1 MADQEIESSV
11 AASNLIISVSSLV
24 LCIAI
29 AVTVSKFFDVLGWG
43 GELASQ
49 AAGAASGAA
58 PLLIDF
64 ARQRGRGRIRGPVAQ
79 WTRWRQSPPAMLTA
93 SLFGFAVLLFDSV
106 FGLVMIRMTKYVIK
120 VSGGDAAKFSQAY
133 LLVGGAVVVP
143 VVLIVTGALAIF
155 ASHRLQPHPRR
166 WLCFGI
172 GVYTVVRIL
181 MILISPPG
189 PEDALTVPIFM
200 AGAIL
205 TAGLLVAASMV
216 AEWLGRRS
224 QPTYSVTAYFRRL
237 SPEDRYAALDLLAE
251 QEEDRAAYGPVAA
264 LSRTSDP
271 TQPPVRR
278 RRRYR

>member
-1 MADQEIESSV
+1 MAAEEPERSV
-11 AASNLIISVSSLV
+11 ASSSFRSSLAALV
-24 LCIAI
+24 LGIAI
-29 AVTVSKFFDVLGWG
+29 AVTVSKIFEVIGWG

-64 ARQRGRGRIRGPVAQ
+64 VRQRGFRRIRGPIAQ
-79 WTRWRQSPPAMLTA
+79 WVRWRQSPPPVLTA

-106 FGLVMIRMTKYVIK
+106 FGLVMVRMTKYVIK

-143 VVLIVTGALAIF
+143 VVLIVTAALAVF

-172 GVYTVVRIL
+172 GVYLLVRIL
-181 MILISPPG
+181 MFVISPPG
-189 PEDALTVPIFM
+189 PEDPTTTPILIVS
-200 AGAIL
+200 AIL
-205 TAGLLVAASMV
+205 TAGLLVAATMV
-216 AEWLGRRS
+216 AEVLGRRS

-237 SPEDRYAALDLLAE
+237 SPDDQYAALALLAE
-251 QEEDRAAYGPVAA
+251 QEDGLAAG
-264 LSRTSDP
+264 LNQTSGSA
-271 TQPPVRR
+271 PPPGRR
-278 RRRYR
+278 RRRDH